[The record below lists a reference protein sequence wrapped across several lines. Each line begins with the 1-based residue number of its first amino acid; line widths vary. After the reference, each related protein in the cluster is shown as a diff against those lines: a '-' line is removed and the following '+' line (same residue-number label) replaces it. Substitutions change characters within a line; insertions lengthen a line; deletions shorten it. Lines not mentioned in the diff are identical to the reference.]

1 MIHSDSFDRIRDL
14 FKSQKLAV
22 LATINESKPY
32 CNLVAFVETS
42 DCKSLIF
49 ATSRN
54 TSKYRNLLKNRRVSI
69 LIDDRPNLSS
79 GFGNNVAVTASGL
92 ADEISPEEKPYFA
105 ELLIS
110 KHPDLTSFVKEP
122 DNTLFKVRIS
132 EYIIAGFESVEIL
145 RLEDTARKL

>member
-1 MIHSDSFDRIRDL
+1 MAQSGSFDRIRDL

-32 CNLVAFVETS
+32 CNLVAFAETT

-49 ATSRN
+49 STSRN
-54 TSKYRNLLKNRRVSI
+54 TSKYRNLLKNRQVSL
-69 LIDDRPNLSS
+69 LIDDRTNLSS

-92 ADEISPEEKPYFA
+92 AEELSPEEKPYFA
-105 ELLIS
+105 GLLIS
-110 KHPDLTSFVKEP
+110 KHPDLTSFIKEP

-132 EYIIAGFESVEIL
+132 DYIIAGFESVEIL
-145 RLEDTARKL
+145 HIEDTPL